1 MAGKH
6 SADDDFNPYRHQSN
20 RQNEEN
26 IKRNSTT
33 RNSKENYV
41 AGSYNKTGSNR
52 GVNSNSKV
60 SNGNTN
66 RTIKGK
72 TGEVEDVERRKR
84 VSKGNTKKKHKG
96 LKIFAIFL
104 LVIAI
109 IVLLVAGGAFYFI
122 NDKIGKMQKVDINEG
137 NLGISTNEN
146 LEGYRNIAIFGVDS
160 RSNNLDVGN
169 RSDCIIIANI
179 NNKTKEV
186 KLISVY
192 RDTYVQISENGSN
205 KLDKI
210 THAYAYGGPEL
221 AIQTLNTNLDLNIK
235 EFVTV
240 NFDSVAE
247 AVDQLGGITMT
258 LTSEEVDYANDY
270 IRETA
275 RVTGKSATY
284 ISSSGK
290 QTLNGVQAVAYSR
303 IRYTSGG
310 DYKRTERMRDVIE
323 AMLAILKTKS
333 LGEINAFA
341 DSILPKVYTNLDTND
356 ILSLAPSVAKFNITE
371 SIGWPYETK
380 GITLDRW
387 YGVPVTLESNVEKLH
402 REEFDD
408 PDYEAPEKVKTI
420 SNKII
425 NKTGYTD

>member
-1 MAGKH
+1 
-6 SADDDFNPYRHQSN
+6 
-20 RQNEEN
+20 
-26 IKRNSTT
+26 
-33 RNSKENYV
+33 
-41 AGSYNKTGSNR
+41 
-52 GVNSNSKV
+52 
-60 SNGNTN
+60 
-66 RTIKGK
+66 
-72 TGEVEDVERRKR
+72 
-84 VSKGNTKKKHKG
+84 
-96 LKIFAIFL
+96 
-104 LVIAI
+104 
-109 IVLLVAGGAFYFI
+109 
-122 NDKIGKMQKVDINEG
+122 
-137 NLGISTNEN
+137 
-146 LEGYRNIAIFGVDS
+146 
-160 RSNNLDVGN
+160 
-169 RSDCIIIANI
+169 
-179 NNKTKEV
+179 
-186 KLISVY
+186 
-192 RDTYVQISENGSN
+192 
-205 KLDKI
+205 
-210 THAYAYGGPEL
+210 
-221 AIQTLNTNLDLNIK
+221 
-235 EFVTV
+235 
-240 NFDSVAE
+240 
-247 AVDQLGGITMT
+247 MT

-323 AMLAILKTKS
+323 AMLAKLKTKS

>member
-6 SADDDFNPYRHQSN
+6 SADDDFNPYK
-20 RQNEEN
+20 RQNSKQNGKNKSISSSQRNYKQNYGRSSKNASN
-26 IKRNSTT
+26 I
-33 RNSKENYV
+33 
-41 AGSYNKTGSNR
+41 
-52 GVNSNSKV
+52 
-60 SNGNTN
+60 
-66 RTIKGK
+66 TIKGK
-72 TGEVEDVERRKR
+72 TGEIENIERGRK
-84 VSKGNTKKKHKG
+84 VSKVKNSKKKHKG
-96 LKIFAIFL
+96 LKILAIFL

-109 IVLLVAGGAFYFI
+109 IVLLVAGGAFYFV
-122 NDKIGKMQKVDINEG
+122 NDKIGKMQQVDIDEN
-137 NLGISTNEN
+137 NLDISTNEN

-160 RSNNLDVGN
+160 REDDLGVGN

-192 RDTYVQISENGSN
+192 RDTYVNIEGYG
-205 KLDKI
+205 LDKI

-258 LTSEEVDYANDY
+258 LTSEEVKYANDY
-270 IRETA
+270 IKETA
-275 RVTGKSATY
+275 RVTGKEATY
-284 ISSSGK
+284 ISNSGT

-303 IRYTSGG
+303 IRYTAGG

-323 AMLAILKTKS
+323 AMLNKLKTKS
-333 LGEINAFA
+333 IGEINAFA
-341 DSILPKVYTNLDTND
+341 DAMLPKVYTNLNTNA
-356 ILSLAPSVAKFNITE
+356 IFSLIPSVASFNITE

-387 YGVPVTLESNVEKLH
+387 YGVPVTLESNVKKLH
-402 REEFDD
+402 EEEFGDT
-408 PDYEAPEKVKTI
+408 DYEVPETI
-420 SNKII
+420 QSISDKIV

>member
-6 SADDDFNPYRHQSN
+6 SADDDFNPYR
-20 RQNEEN
+20 RQNSRTNGEDKSKN
-26 IKRNSTT
+26 LTQRNDSKDYVRNNNVSKSNST
-33 RNSKENYV
+33 
-41 AGSYNKTGSNR
+41 
-52 GVNSNSKV
+52 
-60 SNGNTN
+60 

-72 TGEVEDVERRKR
+72 TGEVEDVERGK
-84 VSKGNTKKKHKG
+84 KMPKKNTKKKHKG
-96 LKIFAIFL
+96 LKVLAIFL

-122 NDKIGKMQKVDINEG
+122 NDKIGKMQQVDINEG
-137 NLGISTNEN
+137 NLDISTNEN

-192 RDTYVQISENGSN
+192 RDTYVQIKENGSN
-205 KLDKI
+205 TLDKI
-210 THAYAYGGPEL
+210 THAYAYAGPEL
-221 AIQTLNTNLDLNIK
+221 AIQTLNINLDLNIK

-240 NFDSVAE
+240 NFDSVPE

-275 RVTGKSATY
+275 KVTGKSATY
-284 ISSSGK
+284 ISSSGT

-323 AMLAILKTKS
+323 AMLAKLKTKS

-356 ILSLAPSVAKFNITE
+356 ILSLVPSVAKFNITN
-371 SIGWPYETK
+371 SISTIK
-380 GITLDRW
+380 MGIL
-387 YGVPVTLESNVEKLH
+387 YNINNELKIQKY
-402 REEFDD
+402 F
-408 PDYEAPEKVKTI
+408 
-420 SNKII
+420 NK
-425 NKTGYTD
+425 

>member
-6 SADDDFNPYRHQSN
+6 SADNDVNPYR
-20 RQNEEN
+20 RQN
-26 IKRNSTT
+26 S
-33 RNSKENYV
+33 S
-41 AGSYNKTGSNR
+41 
-52 GVNSNSKV
+52 
-60 SNGNTN
+60 

-72 TGEVEDVERRKR
+72 TGEVENIERGKK
-84 VSKGNTKKKHKG
+84 VSNNTNKKKKKNKG
-96 LKIFAIFL
+96 LKIFAIVL

-109 IVLLVAGGAFYFI
+109 IVLLVAGGAFYYI
-122 NDKIGKMQKVDINEG
+122 SDKIGKMQQVEIDEG
-137 NLGISTNEN
+137 NLDLSTNEN

-179 NNKTKEV
+179 NNETKEV

-192 RDTYVQISENGSN
+192 RDTYVQIKENGSN
-205 KLDKI
+205 TLDKI

-258 LTSEEVDYANDY
+258 LTSEEVEYANDY

-275 RVTGKSATY
+275 NVTGKSATY
-284 ISSSGK
+284 ISSSGT

-323 AMLAILKTKS
+323 AMLAKLKTKS
-333 LGEINAFA
+333 IGEINSFA
-341 DSILPKVYTNLDTND
+341 DEILPKVYTNLDTND
-356 ILSLAPSVAKFNITE
+356 IFSLIPSIASFNITE
-371 SIGWPYETK
+371 SIGWPYETR

-387 YGVPVTLESNVEKLH
+387 YGVPVTLESNVEQLH
-402 REEFDD
+402 KEEFDD
-408 PDYEAPEKVKTI
+408 PDYEVPETI
-420 SNKII
+420 QDISDRIVNR
-425 NKTGYTD
+425 TGYTE

>member
-6 SADDDFNPYRHQSN
+6 SADDDFNPYR
-20 RQNEEN
+20 RQNSRTNGEDKSKN
-26 IKRNSTT
+26 LTQRNDSKDYVRNNNVSKSNST
-33 RNSKENYV
+33 
-41 AGSYNKTGSNR
+41 
-52 GVNSNSKV
+52 
-60 SNGNTN
+60 

-72 TGEVEDVERRKR
+72 TGEVEDVERGK
-84 VSKGNTKKKHKG
+84 KMPKKNTKKKHKG
-96 LKIFAIFL
+96 LKVLAIFL

-122 NDKIGKMQKVDINEG
+122 NDKIGKMQQVDINEG
-137 NLGISTNEN
+137 NLDISTNEN

-192 RDTYVQISENGSN
+192 RDTYVQIKENGSN
-205 KLDKI
+205 TLDKI

-221 AIQTLNTNLDLNIK
+221 AIQTLNINLDLNIK

-275 RVTGKSATY
+275 KVTGKSATY
-284 ISSSGK
+284 ISSSGT

-323 AMLAILKTKS
+323 AMLAKLKTKS

-356 ILSLAPSVAKFNITE
+356 ILSLVPSVANFNITN
-371 SIGWPYETK
+371 SIGWPYDTK

-408 PDYEAPEKVKTI
+408 PAYEAPETVEVI
-420 SNKII
+420 SNRII

>member
-1 MAGKH
+1 MPGKH
-6 SADDDFNPYRHQSN
+6 SADNDVNPYR
-20 RQNEEN
+20 RQ
-26 IKRNSTT
+26 
-33 RNSKENYV
+33 NSKENHMK
-41 AGSYNKTGSNR
+41 GSEEKG
-52 GVNSNSKV
+52 NSM
-60 SNGNTN
+60 NTQKS
-66 RTIKGK
+66 RRKIKGV
-72 TGEVEDVERRKR
+72 TGEVEDIERGKK
-84 VSKGNTKKKHKG
+84 VSNTKNVKKKKRKA
-96 LKIFAIFL
+96 LKILVIFL

-109 IVLLVAGGAFYFI
+109 IVLLVAGGAFYFV
-122 NDKIGKMQKVDINEG
+122 NDKIGKMQQVDIDEN
-137 NLGISTNEN
+137 NLDVSTNEN
-146 LEGYRNIAIFGVDS
+146 LEGFRNIAIFGVDS

-192 RDTYVQISENGSN
+192 RDTYVQIKENGSN
-205 KLDKI
+205 TLDKI

-258 LTSEEVDYANDY
+258 LTSEEVEYANDY

-275 RVTGKSATY
+275 NVTGKDATY
-284 ISSSGK
+284 ISSSGT

-323 AMLAILKTKS
+323 AMLNKLKTKS
-333 LGEINAFA
+333 LGEINNFA
-341 DSILPKVYTNLDTND
+341 DEILPKVYTNLDTND
-356 ILSLAPSVAKFNITE
+356 IFSLIPSVASFNITE

-387 YGVPVTLESNVEKLH
+387 YGVPVTLESNVKKLH
-402 REEFDD
+402 EEEFGDT
-408 PDYEAPEKVKTI
+408 DYEVPETI
-420 SNKII
+420 QDISDKIV